1 MRISHRYL
9 DACRRNPVAWTRRRL
24 SSSTDEFIPIGY
36 DGYTKLAIYAYHR
49 TQDRAFA
56 RQQLSTY
63 LSRFSSIDR
72 IQEAED
78 VLDSYISWHDQ
89 ERPIVVRTRFRIILD
104 IDHGN
109 FLTGEVSRID
119 ICRDSGY
126 RGILLGPIPL
136 DWDSQLRMPL
146 IQLGLSQMYQRDP
159 SEIEIGVQELDGS
172 SISTRNY
179 SDSEI
184 GGAFEQ
190 VVRIS
195 KRVYEEVMQ
204 NVKGAWEKG
213 TGLIN

>member
-1 MRISHRYL
+1 
-9 DACRRNPVAWTRRRL
+9 
-24 SSSTDEFIPIGY
+24 
-36 DGYTKLAIYAYHR
+36 
-49 TQDRAFA
+49 
-56 RQQLSTY
+56 
-63 LSRFSSIDR
+63 
-72 IQEAED
+72 
-78 VLDSYISWHDQ
+78 
-89 ERPIVVRTRFRIILD
+89 
-104 IDHGN
+104 
-109 FLTGEVSRID
+109 
-119 ICRDSGY
+119 
-126 RGILLGPIPL
+126 
-136 DWDSQLRMPL
+136 
-146 IQLGLSQMYQRDP
+146 MYQRDP